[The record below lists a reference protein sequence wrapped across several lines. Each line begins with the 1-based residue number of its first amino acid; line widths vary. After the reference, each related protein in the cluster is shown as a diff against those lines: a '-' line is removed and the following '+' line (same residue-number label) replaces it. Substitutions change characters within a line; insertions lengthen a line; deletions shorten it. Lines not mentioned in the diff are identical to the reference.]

1 MNFHTNLCKLTNAT
15 IQINS
20 IIPKGITLRK
30 VVTHAYAQLI
40 EVSYNISQTIT
51 PSTIRS
57 IALCRITFYSTQF
70 MKKIFVKQL

>member
-30 VVTHAYAQLI
+30 VVTYAYEI
-40 EVSYNISQTIT
+40 
-51 PSTIRS
+51 
-57 IALCRITFYSTQF
+57 LCS
-70 MKKIFVKQL
+70 VN